1 MATEKT
7 EKKTEEAEKPEPA
20 ENETDGSTE
29 SVAPAMAH
37 PLILGRKLGMLQHFK
52 PDGSVVA
59 ATGIAVESNL
69 VTAVRTKEKDGY
81 GAVQIGFGAIAE
93 KKMSKG
99 ERGHLK
105 DLPPLKY
112 LREVRVDD
120 TTGFARGQ
128 RIGAD
133 RFAAGDKVNVIGTS
147 KGKGFQGPV
156 HLHHF
161 TRGPK
166 SHGSDH
172 LRRQGSVGSGT
183 TPGRVLKGLRMAA
196 RQGSDR
202 VTVKNLEVLKS
213 DEARS
218 LLIVGGAVPGPKNA
232 IVMVRKA

>member
-1 MATEKT
+1 MATEKQ
-7 EKKTEEAEKPEPA
+7 EKQEKQEKPEQA
-20 ENETDGSTE
+20 ENGSAAETA
-29 SVAPAMAH
+29 APAMAK

-52 PDGSVVA
+52 TDGSVVA
-59 ATGIAVESNL
+59 ATVIAVESNL
-69 VTAVRTKEKDGY
+69 VTAVRTKQKDGY
-81 GAVQIGFGAIAE
+81 AAVQIGFGQIAE

-99 ERGHLK
+99 ERGHLG
-105 DLPPLKY
+105 DLPPLKH

-120 TTGFARGQ
+120 TTGFAKGQ
-128 RIGAD
+128 KISAD
-133 RFAAGDKVNVIGTS
+133 RFAAGDKVNVTGTS

-196 RQGSDR
+196 RQGSER

-213 DEARS
+213 DGERS
-218 LLIVGGAVPGPKNA
+218 LLILGGAVPGPKNA

>member
-1 MATEKT
+1 MAEEKAE
-7 EKKTEEAEKPEPA
+7 EKVEPA
-20 ENETDGSTE
+20 EEQSSEQAD
-29 SVAPAMAH
+29 APKMAK

-52 PDGSVVA
+52 EDGSVVG
-59 ATGIAVESNL
+59 ATVIAVESNL

-81 GAVQIGFGAIAE
+81 AAVQIGFGALKNE

-105 DLPPLKY
+105 DLPPLKH

-120 TTGFARGQ
+120 VTGFARGQ
-128 RIGAD
+128 RIGPD
-133 RFAAGDKVNVIGTS
+133 RFAPGDKVNVTATS

-196 RQGSDR
+196 HQGVDR
-202 VTVKNLEVLKS
+202 VTV
-213 DEARS
+213 
-218 LLIVGGAVPGPKNA
+218 
-232 IVMVRKA
+232 

>member
-1 MATEKT
+1 MAEETTTTEAAATEAA
-7 EKKTEEAEKPEPA
+7 EAPK
-20 ENETDGSTE
+20 
-29 SVAPAMAH
+29 MAK

-52 PDGSVVA
+52 EDGSVVG
-59 ATGIAVESNL
+59 ATVIAVESNL

-81 GAVQIGFGAIAE
+81 AAVQIGFGRVAE

-105 DLPPLKY
+105 DLPPLKH

-120 TTGFARGQ
+120 VSGFAKGQ
-128 RIGAD
+128 RIGATT
-133 RFAAGDKVNVIGTS
+133 FAAGDKVHVTGTS

-196 RQGSDR
+196 HQGADR
-202 VTVKNLEVLKS
+202 VTVKNLQILKA
-213 DEARS
+213 DGERS
-218 LLIVGGAVPGPKNA
+218 LLILEGAVPGAKNS

>member
-1 MATEKT
+1 MADETAEKT
-7 EKKTEEAEKPEPA
+7 DETTENASEAPKWAKP
-20 ENETDGSTE
+20 
-29 SVAPAMAH
+29 M
-37 PLILGRKLGMLQHFK
+37 LLGRKLGMLQMFK
-52 PDGSVVA
+52 EDGSAVA
-59 ATGIAVESNL
+59 ATVISVESNL

-81 GAVQIGFGAIAE
+81 AAVQLGFGVMKNE
-93 KKMSKG
+93 KKMSRG

-105 DLPPLKY
+105 DLPPLKH

-120 TTGFARGQ
+120 VTGFAKGQ
-128 RIGAD
+128 RLGPAV
-133 RFAAGDKVNVIGTS
+133 FAAGDKVNVTGTS

-196 RQGSDR
+196 HQGVDR

-218 LLIVGGAVPGPKNA
+218 LLILGGAVPGPKNA

>member
-1 MATEKT
+1 MTDETTTQETAETET
-7 EKKTEEAEKPEPA
+7 T
-20 ENETDGSTE
+20 
-29 SVAPAMAH
+29 APAMTK
-37 PLILGRKLGMLQHFK
+37 PVILGRKVGMLQHFR
-52 PDGSVVA
+52 PDGSVVG
-59 ATGIAVESNL
+59 ATVIATESNL

-81 GAVQIGFGAIAE
+81 AAVQLGFGAVAE
-93 KKMSKG
+93 KKMTKG

-105 DLPPLKY
+105 GLPALKY

-120 TTGFARGQ
+120 VTGFAKGQ
-128 RIGAD
+128 RIDIAN
-133 RFAAGDKVNVIGTS
+133 FAVGDKVHVVGTS

-161 TRGPK
+161 SRGPK

-196 RQGSDR
+196 HQGVDR
-202 VTVKNLEVLKS
+202 VTVKNLEVLRA
-213 DEARS
+213 DGERS
-218 LLIVGGAVPGPKNA
+218 LLVVAGAVPGPKNA

>member
-1 MATEKT
+1 MAEEKAE
-7 EKKTEEAEKPEPA
+7 EKVEPA
-20 ENETDGSTE
+20 EEQSSEQAD
-29 SVAPAMAH
+29 APKMSR

-52 PDGSVVA
+52 EDGSVMG
-59 ATGIAVESNL
+59 ATVIAVESNL

-81 GAVQIGFGAIAE
+81 AAVQIGFGAIAE

-99 ERGHLK
+99 ERGHLG
-105 DLPPLKY
+105 DLPPLKH
-112 LREVRVDD
+112 LREVRIDD
-120 TTGFARGQ
+120 VTGFAKGQ
-128 RIGAD
+128 KIGAD
-133 RFAAGDKVNVIGTS
+133 RFAAGDKVIVTGIS

-183 TPGRVLKGLRMAA
+183 TPGRVLKGLRMAR
-196 RQGSDR
+196 RQGNDR
-202 VTVKNLEVLKS
+202 VTVKNLVILKS

-218 LLIVGGAVPGPKNA
+218 LLIIGGAVPGPRNA

>member
-1 MATEKT
+1 MATEKQ
-7 EKKTEEAEKPEPA
+7 EKQEKPEPA
-20 ENETDGSTE
+20 ENESDGPTDTA
-29 SVAPAMAH
+29 APAMAR

-52 PDGSVVA
+52 ADGSVVA
-59 ATGIAVESNL
+59 ATVIAVESNL

-81 GAVQIGFGAIAE
+81 GAVQIGFGQIAE

-120 TTGFARGQ
+120 VAGFAKGQ
-128 RIGAD
+128 KIGAD

-196 RQGSDR
+196 RQGSNR
-202 VTVKNLEVLKS
+202 VTVKNLVILKS

-218 LLIVGGAVPGPKNA
+218 LLIIGGAVPGPKNA

>member
-1 MATEKT
+1 MADETTQPGTSETEAT
-7 EKKTEEAEKPEPA
+7 
-20 ENETDGSTE
+20 
-29 SVAPAMAH
+29 APAMKN
-37 PLILGRKLGMLQHFK
+37 PVIIGRKVGMLQHFR
-52 PDGSVVA
+52 PDGSVVG
-59 ATGIAVESNL
+59 ATVIMTEQNL

-81 GAVQIGFGAIAE
+81 AAVQLGFGTVAE

-105 DLPPLKY
+105 GLPALKY
-112 LREVRVDD
+112 LREVRLDD
-120 TTGFARGQ
+120 VTGFAKGQ
-128 RIGAD
+128 RIDVAS
-133 RFAAGDKVNVIGTS
+133 FAAGDKVHVIGTS

-161 TRGPK
+161 SRGPK

-196 RQGSDR
+196 HQGVDR
-202 VTVKNLEVLKS
+202 VTVKNLEVLRA
-213 DEARS
+213 DGERS
-218 LLIVGGAVPGPKNA
+218 LLVIAGAVPGPKNS